1 MAMDETG
8 PEEPLT
14 PEDFADVADTAEAA
28 DTPQP
33 LAFPCPEG
41 ETGRLDQWLAGVSGI
56 SRSRIQTLLRQ
67 GAVRT
72 AANAVPT
79 GRRATPGETY
89 IIHLPPPEPVELL
102 PENIPL
108 DILYEDETI
117 LVVNKPAGLVV
128 HPAAGHPHGTLVNAL
143 LYHCPGM
150 LSVGGEARPGIV
162 HRLDQDT
169 SGLLVVAKRDD
180 ALNAL
185 SAAFQAGEVHKT
197 YAAICCGVP
206 EPSTGSLESLIG
218 RSPYDRKKMAV
229 VDRNGKWAHTEY
241 AVEEDFGG
249 SALLRVRIHTGRTHQ
264 IRVHLKSIRCPVA
277 GDRLYGSASEDS
289 VLPFRPPRQMLH
301 ARLLTFPHPLRGD
314 SLTFEA
320 PLPDDM
326 LRLLTALRRA
336 AVAASSAG
344 RLPQAVDHR
353 RPAPVGGA

>member
-14 PEDFADVADTAEAA
+14 PEDFAEAAEDAA

-108 DILYEDETI
+108 DILYEDEAI

-185 SAAFQAGEVHKT
+185 WLWTAMANGRTRSMPWRKISAAVHSSE
-197 YAAICCGVP
+197 CGFTRGARTRFASISNRSAVRSP
-206 EPSTGSLESLIG
+206 VTGSTAAPRKTPCSPSVPPG
-218 RSPYDRKKMAV
+218 RCCMPASSPSR
-229 VDRNGKWAHTEY
+229 
-241 AVEEDFGG
+241 
-249 SALLRVRIHTGRTHQ
+249 
-264 IRVHLKSIRCPVA
+264 IRC
-277 GDRLYGSASEDS
+277 
-289 VLPFRPPRQMLH
+289 
-301 ARLLTFPHPLRGD
+301 
-314 SLTFEA
+314 
-320 PLPDDM
+320 
-326 LRLLTALRRA
+326 A
-336 AVAASSAG
+336 AN
-344 RLPQAVDHR
+344 P
-353 RPAPVGGA
+353 